1 MDGLLGKRVN
11 KYVRRLVTRVVNVL
25 PTSLAILIGI
35 QPLSLLI
42 YSQVIL
48 SLMIPLP
55 MIPLVIY
62 TQRKSLMTEFVN
74 RGITT
79 VLAVLAA
86 TTIIALNIY
95 LLITTL

>member
-1 MDGLLGKRVN
+1 MN
-11 KYVRRLVTRVVNVL
+11 NYVRRLVTRVVNVF

>member
-1 MDGLLGKRVN
+1 
-11 KYVRRLVTRVVNVL
+11 
-25 PTSLAILIGI
+25 
-35 QPLSLLI
+35 
-42 YSQVIL
+42 
-48 SLMIPLP
+48 
-55 MIPLVIY
+55 
-62 TQRKSLMTEFVN
+62 MTEFVN